1 MELVSQLA
9 APILVAIITSVVTVR
24 LSVRAF
30 SSQRWW
36 ERKADAYSSIINAL
50 SQELA
55 AAWRILDAEERRQ
68 PGAPDGAPPL
78 LRDAEAR
85 TRRREAQLRLH
96 EAASEGA
103 FFISESAAKHLDKLR
118 VALAGIDIPG
128 GGLYEHVEAEYT
140 ALNTCLAG
148 IREYAHRD
156 LGVLAPPTLLA
167 RLRLTRHRQ

>member
-55 AAWRILDAEERRQ
+55 AAWRILDAEERGQ
-68 PGAPDGAPPL
+68 SGAPDGT
-78 LRDAEAR
+78 EAR

-128 GGLYEHVEAEYT
+128 GGLYEHVEAEYA
-140 ALNTCLAG
+140 ALDTCLAG
-148 IREYAHRD
+148 IRECAHRD

-167 RLRLTRHRQ
+167 RLRLTRHR

>member
-1 MELVSQLA
+1 MELVSQVA
-9 APILVAIITSVVTVR
+9 VPILVAVITSFVTVR

-30 SSQRWW
+30 WSQRWW

-55 AAWRILDAEERRQ
+55 EAWRILDAEERRQ
-68 PGAPDGAPPL
+68 AGAPDGVPPL
-78 LRDAEAR
+78 LGEAEAR

-103 FFISESAAKHLDKLR
+103 FFISESAAKHLEKLR

-128 GGLYEHVEAEYT
+128 GGLYEHVDAEYT
-140 ALNTCLAG
+140 VLNTCLTG
-148 IREYAHRD
+148 IRECARGD
-156 LGVLAPPTLLA
+156 LSVLVPSSLLA
-167 RLRLTRHRQ
+167 RLRLTVRG

>member
-30 SSQRWW
+30 WSQRWW
-36 ERKADAYSSIINAL
+36 ERKVDAYSSIINAL

-55 AAWRILDAEERRQ
+55 EAWRILDAEERRQ
-68 PGAPDGAPPL
+68 PGAPHDASPL
-78 LRDAEAR
+78 LTDAEAR

-118 VALAGIDIPG
+118 VDLAGIDIPG

-140 ALNTCLAG
+140 ALDTCLAG

-156 LGVLAPPTLLA
+156 LGVVAPPTLLGHA
-167 RLRLTRHRQ
+167 VRVAA

>member
-1 MELVSQLA
+1 MELVSQFA
-9 APILVAIITSVVTVR
+9 VPILVAVITSFVTVR

-55 AAWRILDAEERRQ
+55 EAWRILDAEERLQ
-68 PGAPDGAPPL
+68 PGTPGRVPPL
-78 LRDAEAR
+78 LGQAEAR

-103 FFISESAAKHLDKLR
+103 FFISESAAKHLEKLR
-118 VALAGIDIPG
+118 IALAGIDIPG
-128 GGLYEHVEAEYT
+128 GSLYEHMDAEYR
-140 ALNTCLAG
+140 ALDICLTG
-148 IREYAHRD
+148 IRECARTD
-156 LGVLAPPTLLA
+156 LGVLAPSTLLA
-167 RLRLTRHRQ
+167 RLGLTVRG

>member
-1 MELVSQLA
+1 M
-9 APILVAIITSVVTVR
+9 PILVAVITSFVTVR

-55 AAWRILDAEERRQ
+55 EAWRILDAEERR
-68 PGAPDGAPPL
+68 PAGAAGGAPPL
-78 LRDAEAR
+78 LGEAEAR
-85 TRRREAQLRLH
+85 TRRGEAQLRLH

-103 FFISESAAKHLDKLR
+103 FFISKSAAKHLEELR
-118 VALAGIDIPG
+118 GALADNNIPG
-128 GGLYEHVEAEYT
+128 GGLYEHVDAEYT

-148 IREYAHRD
+148 IRESAHRD
-156 LGVLAPPTLLA
+156 LGVLVPPSLLA
-167 RLRLTRHRQ
+167 RLRQTARG

>member
-1 MELVSQLA
+1 MELVSQFA
-9 APILVAIITSVVTVR
+9 VPILIAVITSFVTVR

-36 ERKADAYSSIINAL
+36 ERKADAYSSVINAL

-55 AAWRILDAEERRQ
+55 EAWRILDAEERRQ
-68 PGAPDGAPPL
+68 TGAPDGLPAL
-78 LRDAEAR
+78 LGEAEAR

-103 FFISESAAKHLDKLR
+103 FFISESAAKHLEKLR

-128 GGLYEHVEAEYT
+128 GGLYEHVDAEYT
-140 ALNTCLAG
+140 VLNTCLTA
-148 IREYAHRD
+148 IRECARRD
-156 LGVLAPPTLLA
+156 LGVLVPSSLLA
-167 RLRLTRHRQ
+167 RLRLTIHG